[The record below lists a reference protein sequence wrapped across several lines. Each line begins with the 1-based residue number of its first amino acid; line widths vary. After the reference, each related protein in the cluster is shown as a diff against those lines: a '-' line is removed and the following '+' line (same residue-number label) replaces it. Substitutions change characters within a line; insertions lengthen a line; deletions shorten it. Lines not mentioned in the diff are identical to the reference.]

1 MELQTLLAFF
11 IAAAISLVAAA
22 FLTALRPRALSGR
35 PRANW
40 WRDGALIGPI
50 SLGLG
55 FVLTAPFIRGD
66 WPQWPPS
73 QAVDRTIWLVACSA
87 AASIVLGLR
96 FIPSLLA
103 WLLAAA
109 AGAWAITAYP
119 LGRILSEGSSTPAP
133 GTWRIGIIAAVT
145 LLSLIAASALACAH
159 RASRQPPPTPP
170 PTTTSR
176 LATRLWAVAGF
187 TIILAFAG
195 PAGLFSYS
203 VQFGQL
209 LAVLFGAWCGLAL
222 CALIT
227 RVSLAPA
234 AVTALTALAAIWL
247 CTYFF
252 SVPPEETPEAITI
265 KRASFAL
272 LALAPLGLAI
282 GLLPFWK
289 RRPRARFAAVLTACG
304 LLAAAAFAIQ
314 APSYLRN
321 AAESAA
327 DPYANP

>member
-1 MELQTLLAFF
+1 MERQTALAFF

-35 PRANW
+35 PRAHW

-50 SLGLG
+50 ALGMG
-55 FVLTAPFIRGD
+55 FLLTAPFIRGD
-66 WPQWPPS
+66 WPQWPAR
-73 QAVDRTIWLVACSA
+73 QAVDRTIWLVALSS
-87 AASIVLGLR
+87 AASIVVGLR

-103 WLLAAA
+103 WLIAAA
-109 AGAWAITAYP
+109 LGAWAITAYP
-119 LGRILSEGSSTPAP
+119 LGRTLAEGSSTPAP
-133 GTWRIGIIAAVT
+133 GAWRIGIIVAVT
-145 LLSLIAASALACAH
+145 LLSLISAAALALARAH
-159 RASRQPPPTPP
+159 RAPRPPPASPH
-170 PTTTSR
+170 TSR
-176 LATRLWAVAGF
+176 LAARLWPAAGF

-195 PAGLFSYS
+195 PAGIFAYS
-203 VQFGQL
+203 IQFGQL
-209 LAVLFGAWCGLAL
+209 LVVLFGAWCGLAL

-234 AVTALTALAAIWL
+234 AVTAITALAAIWL

-252 SVPPEETPEAITI
+252 SVPPEETPEAIDI

-272 LALAPLGLAI
+272 LALAPLGLTV
-282 GLLPFWK
+282 GLLPFWN
-289 RRPRARFAAVLTACG
+289 RRPRTRFAAVLAACG

-321 AAESAA
+321 AAESEA